1 MATNQLRTEL
11 LISAAV
17 EGAER
22 IEQLAHAIED
32 AGGDASKLREEG
44 ARLVAELAR
53 LENQQALITQF
64 TRLQEGSRAAAEA
77 FAEAEAK
84 LNRLASE
91 TQAARFSHLPTVPR
105 YYRQHLP
112 TTAST
117 PALCRMKSPGSRKKS
132 TRPAARRMNSAPVLR
147 T

>member
-22 IEQLAHAIED
+22 IEQLAHAIEN

-91 TQAARFSHLPTVPR
+91 TQAARGAVQDR
-105 YYRQHLP
+105 
-112 TTAST
+112 
-117 PALCRMKSPGSRKKS
+117 KS
-132 TRPAARRMNSAPVLR
+132 VV
-147 T
+147 